1 MDTTTNK
8 PKKFKIKRKKVGS
21 ASSVSTDKTSTSAKG
36 TKRRFKIKKKKTKTS
51 TSSSTIDISS
61 LSDTMSSF
69 LVSSEKASSSVSEE
83 IKAKGM
89 EDLLSAQ
96 TTPLRINTYSMNIIV
111 PFSDNSVLKA
121 KANLEASISDNL
133 ENI

>member
-21 ASSVSTDKTSTSAKG
+21 ASSVSSDDTSKSAKG
-36 TKRRFKIKKKKTKTS
+36 SKRRFKIRKKKTKTS

-96 TTPLRINTYSMNIIV
+96 TTPLRELTPYSMNIIV
-111 PFSDNSVLKA
+111 PFRINSFKS
-121 KANLEASISDNL
+121 KS
-133 ENI
+133 